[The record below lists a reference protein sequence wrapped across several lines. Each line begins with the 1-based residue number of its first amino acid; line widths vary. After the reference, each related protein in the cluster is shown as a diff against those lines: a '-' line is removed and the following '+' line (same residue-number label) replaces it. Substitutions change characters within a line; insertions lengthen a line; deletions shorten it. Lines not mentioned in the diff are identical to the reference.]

1 MKEQR
6 VLLCPLLQTS
16 LFPLLVKAEYLQVAR
31 TSCKNPASF
40 VSLYKAQRS
49 VLALFQVSNIMKY
62 NAGD

>member
-1 MKEQR
+1 

-16 LFPLLVKAEYLQVAR
+16 LFPLFVEAEYLQEAR
-31 TSCKNPASF
+31 TSCKTF

-49 VLALFQVSNIMKY
+49 VLALFQVSNIVKY